1 MGKARKK
8 YSREFKLEAVKMVVE
23 QERTAREVAGNL
35 GVNEAVLHRW
45 KKEFVA
51 DGELAFPGHGKLKPE
66 GDELRRLRR
75 ELANARQER
84 NILKKALAYF
94 AKETS

>member
-8 YSREFKLEAVKMVVE
+8 YSREFKLEAVKMVLE
-23 QERTAREVAGNL
+23 QGRTVREVAGNL
-35 GVNEAVLHRW
+35 GVNEAVVHRW
-45 KKEFVA
+45 KIEFIA
-51 DGELAFPGHGKLKPE
+51 DGDVAFPGHGKLKPDN
-66 GDELRRLRR
+66 DELRRLRR

-94 AKETS
+94 ARE